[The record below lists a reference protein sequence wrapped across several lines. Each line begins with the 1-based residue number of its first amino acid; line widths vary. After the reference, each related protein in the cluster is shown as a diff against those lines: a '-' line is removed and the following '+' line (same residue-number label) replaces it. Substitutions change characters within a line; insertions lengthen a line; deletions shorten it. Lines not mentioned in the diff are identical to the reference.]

1 MAMIENEPVGIDT
14 VELRRAFGTFVTGIT
29 VVTTRDSSGAPRGL
43 TANSFTSVSLDPP
56 LLLVCI
62 AKSAGSFQAFQT
74 SDCFAVNIL
83 HEQQRDLALLFASK
97 SATKFSHVTCET
109 MHTGAP
115 VLADSLTWFDCST
128 QSRVDAGDHV
138 ILIGRVR
145 AFGTSPAAPLGF
157 CRGRFVSVED
167 PIPAGWAPSQRMVTG
182 CLIEHDGRLLLRG
195 DSAGGWNL
203 PTARRDKMGSK
214 LALEDGNGTTPLLDD
229 AFLYSIFD
237 LADREPGCIIYRGRL
252 DPDSARSLDTAPDL
266 RFFTLDDLPWDAIP
280 LRQVRGLLRRYLRER
295 NEERFGIYVES
306 PDGGEVAMID
316 GAPLPWRMLHGE
328 QQNDKR

>member
-1 MAMIENEPVGIDT
+1 MVMIENQPAGIDA

-29 VVTTRDSSGAPRGL
+29 VVTTRDAAGTPRGM

-62 AKSAGSFQAFQT
+62 AKSASSFEAFQT
-74 SDCFAVNIL
+74 SGCFAVNIL
-83 HEQQRDLALLFASK
+83 HEEQRELAMLFASK
-97 SATKFSHVTCET
+97 SATKFAGLACET

-128 QSRVDAGDHV
+128 HAQVDAGDHM

-157 CRGRFVSVED
+157 CRGRFVALED
-167 PIPAGWAPSQRMVTG
+167 PVPAGWAPSQRMVTG
-182 CLIEHDGRLLLRG
+182 CLVEHDGRLLLRG
-195 DSAGGWNL
+195 DGKNGWTL
-203 PTARRDKMGSK
+203 PTARREKMGSK
-214 LALEDGNGTTPLLDD
+214 LALEDGNGATPLLDG

-237 LADREPGCIIYRGRL
+237 LADSEPGCIIYRGRL
-252 DPDSARSLDTAPDL
+252 SPDAARAISTAPDL
-266 RFFTLDDLPWDAIP
+266 RFFTLADIPWDDIP
-280 LRQVRGLLRRYLRER
+280 LRQMRGLLRRYLRER
-295 NEERFGIYVES
+295 GEARFGIYVDS
-306 PDGGEVAMID
+306 PEGGEVAMID
-316 GAPLPWRMLHGE
+316 GAPLPWRALHGE

>member
-1 MAMIENEPVGIDT
+1 MVMIENKPAGIDA

-29 VVTTRDSSGAPRGL
+29 VVTTRDASGTPRGL

-62 AKSAGSFQAFQT
+62 AKSAGSFEAFQA

-83 HEQQRDLALLFASK
+83 HEEQRELAMLFASK
-97 SATKFSHVTCET
+97 SATKFAGLTCEM

-128 QSRVDAGDHV
+128 HAQVDAGDHM
-138 ILIGRVR
+138 ILIGRVC

-157 CRGRFVSVED
+157 CRGRFVSVD
-167 PIPAGWAPSQRMVTG
+167 DATPAGWAPSQRMVIG
-182 CLIEHDGRLLLRG
+182 CLIEHDGRLLLCG
-195 DSAGGWNL
+195 DGKNGWNL
-203 PTARRDKMGSK
+203 PTARREKLDSK
-214 LALEDGNGTTPLLDD
+214 LALDDGNGATPLLDG

-237 LADREPGCIIYRGRL
+237 LADREPGCIVYRGRL
-252 DPDSARSLDTAPDL
+252 GAEAARGLDAAPDF
-266 RFFTLDDLPWDAIP
+266 RFFGLDELPWEDIP
-280 LRQVRGLLRRYLRER
+280 LRQVRAMLRRYLRER
-295 NEERFGIYVES
+295 NEARFGIYVDS

-316 GAPLPWRMLHGE
+316 GAPLPWRLLHGE

>member
-1 MAMIENEPVGIDT
+1 M
-14 VELRRAFGTFVTGIT
+14 
-29 VVTTRDSSGAPRGL
+29 VTTRDPSGAPRGL

-56 LLLVCI
+56 LLLVCV
-62 AKSAGSFQAFQT
+62 AKSAGSFEAFRT

-83 HEQQRDLALLFASK
+83 HDEQRDLALLFASK
-97 SATKFSHVTCET
+97 SATKFSHVTCEA
-109 MHTGAP
+109 MHSGAP

-128 QSRVDAGDHV
+128 HERVDAGDHM

-157 CRGRFVSVED
+157 CRGRFVAVEG

-195 DSAGGWNL
+195 DDAGGWNL
-203 PTARRDKMGSK
+203 PMARREKMGSK
-214 LALEDGNGTTPLLDD
+214 LALDAGNGATPLLDG

-237 LADREPGCIIYRGRL
+237 LADREPGCIVYRGRL
-252 DPDSARSLDTAPDL
+252 DPDIARSLGTAPAL
-266 RFFTLDDLPWDAIP
+266 RFFALDGIPWDDIP
-280 LRQVRGLLRRYLRER
+280 LRQVRAVLRRYLRER
-295 NEERFGIYVES
+295 NDERFGIYVES

-316 GAPLPWRMLHGE
+316 GAPLPWRLLHGE